1 MTARPILTISC
12 LLTVLCLLKAKAA
25 EWEKLPRLPEANG
38 GFACGVDHGHVVVAG
53 GTRWLNGE
61 KKWLSS
67 VHLFDPVK
75 KQWKTSALELP
86 SPMAYGV
93 AGQSKMGFVF
103 AGGSTGTK
111 GFDSQGS
118 FAAGHLV
125 LRQGLP
131 KTQPVVLAAGG
142 MMGEKLL
149 FVGGTPDA
157 ADLASLTKSVFT
169 LNPDGQIEPLP
180 DYPGLPIGIAA
191 SATVGEQLFIF
202 GGAHWDVA
210 KQVVVNTYDA
220 YAFAMET
227 QTWRK
232 LPSFPYA
239 VRGLTAVALHDDLI
253 YLAGGFKNDAE
264 GFTDEAFLYDLQK
277 NEYRP
282 AKPLPYKAMVGLV
295 VCEGQVYCL
304 GGEDKQKSRTDA
316 CLRIAVA
323 DLIK

>member
-1 MTARPILTISC
+1 MTARPILIISC
-12 LLTVLCLLKAKAA
+12 LLAALCLLKAEAS
-25 EWEKLPRLPEANG
+25 EWEKLPPLPEANG
-38 GFACGVDHGHVVVAG
+38 GFTCGVDHGYVVVAG
-53 GTRWLNGE
+53 GTRWVNGE

-75 KQWKTSALELP
+75 KQWKTSGLELP

-93 AGQSKMGFVF
+93 AGHSKKGFVF
-103 AGGSTGTK
+103 AGGSTGAA

-118 FAAGHLV
+118 LVGGHLI

-142 MMGEKLL
+142 MMGEKLI

-157 ADLASLTKSVFT
+157 ADLASLTKSAFA
-169 LNPDGQIEPLP
+169 LNADGQIEPLP
-180 DYPGLPIGIAA
+180 DYPGQPIGIAA

-202 GGAHWDVA
+202 GGAHWDAA
-210 KQVVVNTYDA
+210 KQVVVNTSAA
-220 YAFAMET
+220 YAFAVKT
-227 QTWRK
+227 KIWRK

-239 VRGLTAVALHDDLI
+239 VRGLTAVALNDDLI

-277 NEYRP
+277 NESRP

-295 VCEGQVYCL
+295 VCDGQVYCL
-304 GGEDKQKSRTDA
+304 GGEDRQKSRTDA
-316 CLRIAVA
+316 CFRMPVA